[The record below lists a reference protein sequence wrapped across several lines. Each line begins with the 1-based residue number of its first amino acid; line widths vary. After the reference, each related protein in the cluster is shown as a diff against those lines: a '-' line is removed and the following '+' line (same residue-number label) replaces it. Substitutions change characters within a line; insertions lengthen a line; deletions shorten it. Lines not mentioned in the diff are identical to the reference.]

1 MKKEDLE
8 KRIDELL
15 VGVPSTNDYTYELFH
30 GTLDILAILYGP
42 SSPQLQNFIKDE
54 EDIRKRYYDDP
65 ARSYRNNLC
74 KGALANMKAALK
86 GGLVESFQ
94 KTITGEVLTDFLQ
107 LAREVLQEEGD
118 NSKNIASVL
127 AASLFEDTIRRLA
140 INNGIP
146 HIARLQD
153 VLIELKNKEILQGT
167 QIGIAN
173 SYLNFRNNAM
183 HAQWDKIERESIAS
197 VLGFVEQ
204 VLIRYFA

>member
-1 MKKEDLE
+1 
-8 KRIDELL
+8 
-15 VGVPSTNDYTYELFH
+15 
-30 GTLDILAILYGP
+30 
-42 SSPQLQNFIKDE
+42 
-54 EDIRKRYYDDP
+54 
-65 ARSYRNNLC
+65 
-74 KGALANMKAALK
+74 MKAALK

-127 AASLFEDTIRRLA
+127 AASLFEDTSRRLA